1 MLCATPSSKRALG
14 ACERRTEAPPL
25 MTIPVFCETTEL
37 VVEAS
42 AIARS
47 IGLDIAAELTSDP
60 LGAAAHSVAR
70 AASAEKNAEPR
81 ALAAALCMH
90 VPEPAHAIDAAH
102 AAGAGNGRVV
112 LGVLSRRDPQAL
124 GLAADLGFVCV
135 RDVAPVLAALALLQS
150 GAERSW
156 RANGRKLSSAD
167 HLRLERALGAAE
179 RGAGKL
185 LSEGDQGISYQRG
198 DQGEPLRLGHGLDV
212 AEALA
217 ALAAAEPCTD
227 ALVRHA
233 PPSDPAATRDVLF
246 GPPRL
251 LSDPASKAALAP
263 FGLPMPQEELCASPS
278 RASAEAAR
286 IGFPVRISLASPDLR
301 VWDYPE
307 LSVDGVDNAARV
319 RDVYRQ
325 LLGAAQEL
333 TPEARVLGVTV
344 TATTLAR
351 ALIRVSARPAP
362 HGRVVLRVGFSDP
375 HGATAK
381 DVVCTVLPESPAAIE
396 RALKRLTGAP
406 LLLGESAHERER
418 NLLLLSQ
425 LFTRVAA
432 FVDTYRQEVER
443 VELHPVALLVGGG
456 AELRE
461 AAIEVTDAFMRE
473 LA

>member
-1 MLCATPSSKRALG
+1 
-14 ACERRTEAPPL
+14 
-25 MTIPVFCETTEL
+25 MTIPVFCETSDI

-42 AIARS
+42 TLARE
-47 IGLDIAAELTSDP
+47 IGLKITAELTSDP
-60 LGAAAHSVAR
+60 LDAAAQAVL
-70 AASAEKNAEPR
+70 SAPAGSAGSR
-81 ALAAALCMH
+81 SLAAAICVH
-90 VPEPAHAIDAAH
+90 IPDPAAAIDAFH
-102 AAGAGNGRVV
+102 LAGLPHGARRVV
-112 LGVLSRRDPQAL
+112 LGAISRRDPHSF
-124 GLAADLGFVCV
+124 GLASDLGFVCV
-135 RDVAPVLAALALLQS
+135 RDVAPVLGALALLQS
-150 GAERSW
+150 GAERPF
-156 RANGRKLSSAD
+156 RANARKLSQLD
-167 HLRLERALGAAE
+167 FVRLQRALTNTE

-185 LSEGDQGISYQRG
+185 FSDAGEGVSFQRNDQSEPIK
-198 DQGEPLRLGHGLDV
+198 LGHGLAV
-212 AEALA
+212 AQALI
-217 ALAAAEPCTD
+217 ALQAAEPCAEPAVHTVPQTD
-227 ALVRHA
+227 R
-233 PPSDPAATRDVLF
+233 AATRDVLF

-325 LLGAAQEL
+325 LVGAAEEL

-362 HGRVVLRVGFSDP
+362 QGRVILRVGFSDP

-381 DVVCTVLPESPAAIE
+381 DAICTVLPASPSAIA
-396 RALKRLTGAP
+396 RALTRLTGAQ
-406 LLLGESAHERER
+406 LLLGEESSEREQ
-418 NLLLLSQ
+418 NLALLSQ

-432 FVDTYRQEVER
+432 FVDAYRQEVAR
-443 VELHPVALLVGGG
+443 IELHPVALLVGGG
-456 AELRE
+456 AEVRE
-461 AAIEVTDAFMRE
+461 AAIEVTDAFLRE
-473 LA
+473 LG